1 MKNNKKMMKE
11 DVLLCI
17 IALIFIITF
26 ITDMVGIV
34 TVLMFQAYIVMVLTA
49 VQLLTILQVYM
60 LVPSIQ
66 RTME

>member
-1 MKNNKKMMKE
+1 MMKE

-17 IALIFIITF
+17 IALIFIIAF

-34 TVLMFQAYIVMVLTA
+34 TVLMFQAYIVMVLTT